1 MSLYRKILWN
11 SARDVSNGLK
21 EENGYA
27 KDVDGDSAVF
37 DFAALWRK
45 ENLGAGD

>member
-1 MSLYRKILWN
+1 MSLYRKTFWN

-21 EENGYA
+21 EEKGYA

-37 DFAALWRK
+37 DFAAF
-45 ENLGAGD
+45 